1 MVESLSVTGS
11 RVGGFGKGNPKRS
24 DALVKCRGLGGNP
37 SSLAK
42 KKAAPNPKP
51 PKTDIFAAQ
60 K

>member
-1 MVESLSVTGS
+1 MVESFSVTGS
-11 RVGGFGKGNPKRS
+11 RIGTGVGNPKRK
-24 DALVKCRGLGGNP
+24 DVLVKCRGHGGNP

-51 PKTDIFAAQ
+51 PKTDIFAAT

>member
-11 RVGGFGKGNPKRS
+11 RLGTRSGNPKRT
-24 DALVKCRGLGGNP
+24 DVLVKCRGLGGNP

-42 KKAAPNPKP
+42 KKAPANPKP
-51 PKTDIFAAQ
+51 PKTNIFEAQ

>member
-11 RVGGFGKGNPKRS
+11 RLGTSKGNPKRK

-42 KKAAPNPKP
+42 KKETPNPQP
-51 PKTDIFAAQ
+51 PKTNIFAASS
-60 K
+60 